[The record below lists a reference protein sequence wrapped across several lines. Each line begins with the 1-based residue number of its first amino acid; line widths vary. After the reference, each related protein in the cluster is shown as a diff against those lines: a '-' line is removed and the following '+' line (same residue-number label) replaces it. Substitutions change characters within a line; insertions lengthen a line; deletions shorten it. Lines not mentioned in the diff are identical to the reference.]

1 MSAWGNKVDPYVGS
15 VTVTDGGTLYAEGAT
30 ISFTGGGGTG
40 AAATA
45 VAVDGV
51 ITEINVTDGGTGYTT
66 VPTVVITAVNGGSGA
81 TATAVLADDM
91 PKFLTAAE
99 KAETTG
105 YKADADTTLIPHVGW
120 VKSVD
125 KGAGPV
131 TAVAVNTGGSGYT
144 SATAVITSA
153 TGTGAVLDV
162 TVTADAVT
170 AITVVEGGSGYKA
183 GDTVTITGQEGFAG
197 VAATAT
203 ATITNRVINEPI
215 VAMGS
220 MVD

>member
-1 MSAWGNKVDPYVGS
+1 MSAWGNS
-15 VTVTDGGTLYAEGAT
+15 AGTAG
-30 ISFTGGGGTG
+30 
-40 AAATA
+40 
-45 VAVDGV
+45 DK
-51 ITEINVTDGGTGYTT
+51 
-66 VPTVVITAVNGGSGA
+66 
-81 TATAVLADDM
+81 
-91 PKFLTAAE
+91 PKFLTVAE
-99 KAETTG
+99 KAATTG

-131 TAVAVNTGGSGYT
+131 TAVVVDTAGSGYT
-144 SATAVITSA
+144 EATAVITSA
-153 TGTGAVLDV
+153 TGTGAVLEV
-162 TVTADAVT
+162 TLLADAVDT
-170 AITVVEGGSGYKA
+170 ITVVEGGSGYKD